1 MKKFITYF
9 KQVRGISRDPF
20 FKKGETTSVEELSKT
35 GSRTEVIN
43 KLLRRFNRPTT
54 YLEIGVRDPE
64 DNFVKISSEQKFS
77 VDPGFE
83 VQENKADFPCT
94 SDVFFRRLKSRE
106 WKGVPDQFDLIFI
119 DGLHT
124 AEQADRDIAN
134 SLEILAEGGFIV
146 MHDCNPPTEWH
157 AREEFRFGRSPAGKY
172 WNGTSWKAFLKWRK
186 NKDVYSCCVDTDW
199 GVGIISKK
207 FLLGKATSLA
217 NEFYEYKVF
226 EAHRKEFLNLLTMEE
241 FTQLINR

>member
-1 MKKFITYF
+1 MKKYITYF
-9 KQVRGISRDPF
+9 KRGRGISRDLF
-20 FKKGETTSVEELSKT
+20 FKKAEITTVEELKKT

-43 KLLRRFNRPTT
+43 KLVRSFNRQTT

-64 DNFVKISSEQKFS
+64 DNFFKITSDQKFS

-83 VQENKADFPCT
+83 VQDNKADFPCT
-94 SDVFFRRLKSRE
+94 SDVFFQKLKSGE
-106 WKGVPDQFDLIFI
+106 WKGVPDQFDVIFI

-134 SLEILAEGGFIV
+134 SLEILTEGGFIIV
-146 MHDCNPPTEWH
+146 HDCNPPTEWH
-157 AREEFRFGRSPAGKY
+157 AREEFHFGRSPAGKH
-172 WNGTSWKAFLKWRK
+172 WNGTTWKAFLKWRK
-186 NKDVYSCCVDTDW
+186 NKDVYSCCVNTDW

-207 FLLGKATSLA
+207 FQLGEATSLA

-226 EAHRKEFLNLLTMEE
+226 DAHRREFLNLITMEE